1 MTSDERTSAGA
12 VEQAVSLPSPS
23 QAGQPAPQDGI
34 LDGLEGETVFAT
46 ARGHARPFGATPK
59 PHGVNF
65 ALFSRH
71 AQFVNLV
78 LFREGSD
85 RSLAEISLDPKLHKT
100 GDVWHIFVF
109 DLPHD
114 VLYGYRINGQFAP
127 KSGHRFNPRVIVL
140 DPYARTISGGHVW
153 GAPELPHGEGS
164 VLTRRGRLDTEEFD
178 WEGEVPL
185 GTPMGQTIIYELHVR
200 GYTWHPSSGVRHPG
214 TFLGLCE
221 KIPYLKS
228 LGITAVQL
236 MPVLEFDE
244 LEQVHKDPASGKQLM
259 NYWGYSPLS
268 FFAPK
273 AAYAAKPGN
282 QVNEFRELV
291 KSFHQAGIEVI
302 LDVVYNHTCE
312 GNEGG
317 PTISFRGIDN
327 AIYYMLDKQGRYYNF
342 SGCGNT
348 LNCNHPLVRDLIIDS
363 LTYLV
368 AEMHVDGFRFDLAS
382 ILGRGPQGEVL
393 HDPPLIQHIAEH
405 PVLAGTKLVAEAWDA
420 AGLSQLGR
428 FPVWGRWAELN
439 GVFRDDLRR
448 FIRGEAASVSP
459 LSKRICGS
467 LDIYGDS
474 SRHPYHSIN
483 FVTCHDGFTLHD
495 LVSHNHKDNWAN
507 GENNRDGPNENFSWN
522 CGREGATDDA
532 GISALRQ
539 KQMKNAL
546 VLLLISQGVPLLSH
560 GDEFGRTQLGN
571 NNAYCQDNGISWVDW
586 RLAEKNAGLLRFT
599 RMMIGLRKKYFALM
613 REQFCNRV
621 SWHGRRIGDPD
632 WSGQSRTL
640 AFQLHGWG
648 IAPDI
653 CLLCNMYWEHQ
664 RFALPPFQGSWQ
676 WQRLVDT
683 NLPSPDDI
691 VEEEDAVPLRPSDH
705 YVLAPRT
712 IVMLIAHPKA

>member
-1 MTSDERTSAGA
+1 MTSDERSGVHVPALHPLPQRKGA
-12 VEQAVSLPSPS
+12 EMEGV
-23 QAGQPAPQDGI
+23 
-34 LDGLEGETVFAT
+34 LEGLAGESIFAT

-78 LFREGSD
+78 LFKEGSD
-85 RSLAEISLDPKLHKT
+85 RPLAEISLDPKINKT

-109 DLPHD
+109 DLPTD

-140 DPYARTISGGHVW
+140 DPYARTISGGETW
-153 GAPELPHGEGS
+153 GAPELPHGGES

-185 GTPMGQTIIYELHVR
+185 GTSMGQTIIYELHVR
-200 GYTWHPSSGVRHPG
+200 GFTRHPSSGAQNPG
-214 TFLGLCE
+214 TFMGLCE
-221 KIPYLKS
+221 KIPHLKS

-244 LEQVHKDPASGKQLM
+244 LDQVHKDPSTGERLM

-273 AAYAAKPGN
+273 AAYAARPGN
-282 QVNEFRELV
+282 QVNEFRQMV

-312 GNEGG
+312 GNGSG

-393 HDPPLIQHIAEH
+393 QDPPLIRHIAEH

-420 AGLSQLGR
+420 AGLTQLGR

-439 GVFRDDLRR
+439 GAFRDDIRR
-448 FIRGEAASVSP
+448 FVRGEAAGVS
-459 LSKRICGS
+459 LLAKRICGS

-483 FVTCHDGFTLHD
+483 FVTCHDGFTLND
-495 LVSHNHKDNWAN
+495 LVSYSQKRNWAN
-507 GENNRDGPNENFSWN
+507 GEENRDGPADNLSWN
-522 CGREGATDDA
+522 CGCEGP
-532 GISALRQ
+532 SADPAINAVRQ
-539 KQMKNAL
+539 RQMKNAL

-560 GDEFGRTQLGN
+560 GDEFGRTQRGN
-571 NNAYCQDNGISWVDW
+571 SNAYCQDNEISWVDW
-586 RLAEKNAGLLRFT
+586 SLAEKNAGLLRFT
-599 RMMIGLRKKYFALM
+599 RMMVALRKQHFALT

-621 SWHGRRIGDPD
+621 SWHGRKIGDPD
-632 WSGQSRTL
+632 WTGQSRTL

-648 IAPDI
+648 TSPDI
-653 CLLCNMYWEHQ
+653 CLLCNMHWEYQ
-664 RFALPPFQGSWQ
+664 RFVLPPFQGSWQ
-676 WQRLVDT
+676 WKRLVDT
-683 NLPSPDDI
+683 NLASPDDI
-691 VEEEDAVPLRPSDH
+691 VEEQDAIPLRPSDQ
-705 YVLAPRT
+705 YILAPRST
-712 IVMLIAHPKA
+712 VMLIAHPKA